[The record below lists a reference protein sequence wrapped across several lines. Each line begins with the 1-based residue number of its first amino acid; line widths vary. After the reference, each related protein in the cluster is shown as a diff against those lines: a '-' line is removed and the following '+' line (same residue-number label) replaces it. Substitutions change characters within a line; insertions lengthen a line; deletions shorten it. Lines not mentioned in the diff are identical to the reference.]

1 MMGKEAKVCEN
12 GQEKEENPF
21 MPVLTP
27 DNFIMK
33 KPHKKTC
40 YFCKVQALKGEKQI
54 KDCVLKQTGG
64 VVF

>member
-40 YFCKVQALKGEKQI
+40 YFNLSSG
-54 KDCVLKQTGG
+54 
-64 VVF
+64 